1 MAPRAP
7 LNGNVLQILG
17 PDGNYK
23 WITANASVPVI
34 GIGASARCDGQ
45 VLVAEDML
53 GMFERVPR
61 FVKRYG
67 NMAEMVSDAAAAYA
81 ADVRSRAFPT
91 DDQVYRPKI

>member
-1 MAPRAP
+1 M
-7 LNGNVLQILG
+7 
-17 PDGNYK
+17 
-23 WITANASVPVI
+23 
-34 GIGASARCDGQ
+34 
-45 VLVAEDML
+45 
-53 GMFERVPR
+53 PR